1 MRMLRSKLKVLLIV
15 AGLFPAGVTADA
27 QSLKVPFAALSPT
40 YAPLWIADRAGF
52 FKKHG
57 LDVQLLYISAGSV
70 IIPAILSGQ
79 VDVANMS
86 SAPALR
92 VVAWCRAGHSRRDI
106 ESIAARRHGPG
117 FDQEA

>member
-1 MRMLRSKLKVLLIV
+1 MLRSKLKVLLIV

-57 LDVQLLYISAGSV
+57 LDVQLLYISAGSCDYPGDSV
-70 IIPAILSGQ
+70 
-79 VDVANMS
+79 
-86 SAPALR
+86 
-92 VVAWCRAGHSRRDI
+92 
-106 ESIAARRHGPG
+106 GPG
-117 FDQEA
+117 RRCQYEFRHRH